1 MKLCISTGILTFLIV
16 LYCCI
21 GIDFLP
27 EFIDEEL
34 IDHPLVRFVVLALM
48 ALVFCYD
55 HYIAIL
61 IGFSYM
67 LTKFTLLNKN
77 KKVVEP
83 VVHAPVLLEEIE
95 EEGNPYVAPQET
107 VIENDKQIPDIDL
120 IENNFNKDTVAQ
132 TDFTSNNQFK
142 SAQSNIANDIAL
154 KTEVRTWDNGY
165 GTQGGYKE

>member
-61 IGFSYM
+61 IGFI
-67 LTKFTLLNKN
+67 FQ
-77 KKVVEP
+77 KKV
-83 VVHAPVLLEEIE
+83 I
-95 EEGNPYVAPQET
+95 
-107 VIENDKQIPDIDL
+107 
-120 IENNFNKDTVAQ
+120 
-132 TDFTSNNQFK
+132 
-142 SAQSNIANDIAL
+142 
-154 KTEVRTWDNGY
+154 VRRKRRRHHQRTN
-165 GTQGGYKE
+165 

>member
-16 LYCCI
+16 LYFCI

-67 LTKFTLLNKN
+67 LTKLTLLNKRISISQN
-77 KKVVEP
+77 LDNESKPVNPLPLSDVEKLQESEKVDETQVFP
-83 VVHAPVLLEEIE
+83 EELDE
-95 EEGNPYVAPQET
+95 ELVKELDS
-107 VIENDKQIPDIDL
+107 I
-120 IENNFNKDTVAQ
+120 
-132 TDFTSNNQFK
+132 
-142 SAQSNIANDIAL
+142 QSNITNESAS
-154 KTEVRTWDNGY
+154 KTEVRTWNDGY
-165 GTQGGYKE
+165 GTQGGYR

>member
-1 MKLCISTGILTFLIV
+1 MKLCISTGISTFLIV

-34 IDHPLVRFVVLALM
+34 MDHPLFRFVVLALM

-77 KKVVEP
+77 KKGAP
-83 VVHAPVLLEEIE
+83 VVHAPVSLEETVQ
-95 EEGNPYVAPQET
+95 EGNPYSSLQET

-120 IENNFNKDTVAQ
+120 IENNFDNDTVAQ
-132 TDFTSNNQFK
+132 TDFTSDVQFK
-142 SAQSNIANDIAL
+142 SAQSNIASDIAL

>member
-1 MKLCISTGILTFLIV
+1 MKLCISTGISTFLIV

-34 IDHPLVRFVVLALM
+34 MDHPLFRFVVLALM

-67 LTKFTLLNKN
+67 LTKFTLL
-77 KKVVEP
+77 P
-83 VVHAPVLLEEIE
+83 
-95 EEGNPYVAPQET
+95 
-107 VIENDKQIPDIDL
+107 
-120 IENNFNKDTVAQ
+120 FKDTNLGSGRPVFLLISTPEFA
-132 TDFTSNNQFK
+132 DS
-142 SAQSNIANDIAL
+142 
-154 KTEVRTWDNGY
+154 
-165 GTQGGYKE
+165 